1 MNWHRSQFL
10 SFCVVGTT
18 GFLVDAG
25 ITILLTQMFSVEAT
39 LARLVA
45 FLIAVSVTWALNR
58 RFTFQVD
65 ASVSTWLPYLMSST
79 LGALI
84 NMGIYLFW
92 LRWAG
97 HSARQILAGVA
108 IGSIGALAFNF
119 TISRYVIFRANRA
132 PPA

>member
-1 MNWHRSQFL
+1 MNWQLSQFL
-10 SFCVVGTT
+10 RFCVVGTA

-25 ITILLTQMFSVEAT
+25 ITLLLTQIFSVGAT
-39 LARLVA
+39 SARVLA

-58 RFTFQVD
+58 HFTFQVD
-65 ASVSTWLPYLMSST
+65 ASVSTWLPYLMSSS

-84 NMGIYLFW
+84 NVAIYLLW

-97 HSARQILAGVA
+97 HSGTQILAAVA

-119 TISRYVIFRANRA
+119 TISRYVIFRANRLPHA
-132 PPA
+132 